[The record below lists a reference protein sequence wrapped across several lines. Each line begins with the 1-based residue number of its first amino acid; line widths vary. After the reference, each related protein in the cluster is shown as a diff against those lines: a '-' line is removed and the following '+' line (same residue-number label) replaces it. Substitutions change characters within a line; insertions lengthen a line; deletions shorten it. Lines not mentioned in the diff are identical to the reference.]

1 MFNAKDIQWHNNVN
15 NTYILLNNNLSSF
28 SWLKF
33 EKIMRNTHTT
43 NIWLKRSKNTPY
55 RLCSARHGR
64 QVAPVS
70 LTDLLSIVPCGQMP
84 VEHVTAAVYFF
95 PRRGT
100 CDLWVD
106 CKTTGDSEIV
116 QNVVRYIYMYIYNIL
131 YIHVL
136 TSYYLAG
143 RCKSQV
149 IRTYTMW
156 INVSCGI

>member
-64 QVAPVS
+64 QVAPIS

-95 PRRGT
+95 PRRCT
-100 CDLWVD
+100 YDHWVN
-106 CKTTGDSEIV
+106 CKTTGDSDYTV
-116 QNVVRYIYMYIYNIL
+116 QNVVDIYTCIL
-131 YIHVL
+131 M
-136 TSYYLAG
+136 SCNLAG

-149 IRTYTMW
+149 IRTYTIW